1 MTTNIILILS
11 CLGSFLIGFVAFWL
25 ANKNNLVKDITKKR
39 NESVKIISNA
49 KNKAFKI
56 QKDMEKKAKQYKEN
70 QIKKV
75 REEVSQIRQEIDSK
89 EKDILSKEASI
100 KEAQLDIT
108 KSEARLEVQEK
119 NCEELEKKYFQKE
132 SELEIILE
140 DAKTKIESISGLTRD
155 EARDELVAS
164 VEDEAKIISARKIK
178 EIENNLY
185 TDAERKAKNIIAMAI
200 QKYAASYTSEKTATV
215 VELPSDD
222 MKGRIIGRE
231 GRNIRTIELKTG
243 VDIIIDDTPGIV
255 TVSSHNPL
263 RREIAGRAINKLLD
277 DGRVH
282 PGRIEEIVEEIEEK
296 LSEEIHKLGQDA
308 ILELG
313 LSNMHPD
320 LITLVGRMKYR
331 TSYSQNILDH
341 SLEVAQLCGVLAGE
355 LGLDPKIAKRAGL
368 LHDIGKAVDHDMEGS
383 HDDIGAELVK
393 KFNEPKEVIEAV
405 ELSHSDNPSS
415 LYCLLVQASDAIS
428 AARPGAR
435 KESYESYVKR
445 VKELEDIASSFNGV
459 DKCFAIQA
467 GREVRV
473 MVQSDKVNDDE
484 ATVLSHDI
492 AKKIEDEVS
501 YPGNVKITVVRE
513 VRTSAIAN

>member
-39 NESVKIISNA
+39 DESVKIISNA
-49 KNKAFKI
+49 KNKASKI

-75 REEVSQIRQEIDSK
+75 KEEVSQIRKEIDSK
-89 EKDILSKEASI
+89 EKDLLNKEASI

-164 VEDEAKIISARKIK
+164 VEDDAKIISARKIK
-178 EIENNLY
+178 EIENNLH

-263 RREIAGRAINKLLD
+263 RREIAGRAIKKLLD

-296 LSEEIHKLGQDA
+296 LSEELQKLGQDA

-320 LITLVGRMKYR
+320 LITLVG
-331 TSYSQNILDH
+331 T
-341 SLEVAQLCGVLAGE
+341 
-355 LGLDPKIAKRAGL
+355 
-368 LHDIGKAVDHDMEGS
+368 
-383 HDDIGAELVK
+383 
-393 KFNEPKEVIEAV
+393 
-405 ELSHSDNPSS
+405 
-415 LYCLLVQASDAIS
+415 
-428 AARPGAR
+428 
-435 KESYESYVKR
+435 
-445 VKELEDIASSFNGV
+445 
-459 DKCFAIQA
+459 
-467 GREVRV
+467 
-473 MVQSDKVNDDE
+473 
-484 ATVLSHDI
+484 
-492 AKKIEDEVS
+492 VS
-501 YPGNVKITVVRE
+501 YTHLTLPTK
-513 VRTSAIAN
+513 A

>member
-1 MTTNIILILS
+1 MNTTLIISCIASLALGGLVFWFLTRSSLI
-11 CLGSFLIGFVAFWL
+11 
-25 ANKNNLVKDITKKR
+25 KDIASKKE
-39 NESVKIISNA
+39 ESDRMLTIA
-49 KNKAFKI
+49 KNKVSRISKEG
-56 QKDMEKKAKQYKEN
+56 EKKARQFKES

-75 REEVSQIRQEIDSK
+75 KQEVEQIKKDSSDREQDLIERESN
-89 EKDILSKEASI
+89 I
-100 KEAQLDIT
+100 KKIQTELT
-108 KSEARLEVQEK
+108 KSEARLEVKEK
-119 NCEELEKKYFQKE
+119 TCEELEQKYRTKE
-132 SELEIILE
+132 QELNEILE
-140 DAKTKIESISGLTRD
+140 DAKLKIETIAMLTRE
-155 EARDELVAS
+155 EAVDQLVS
-164 VEDEAKIISARKIK
+164 TVEEDAKIIAARRIK
-178 EIENNLY
+178 EIENNLNQ
-185 TDAERKAKNIIAMAI
+185 DAERKSKNIIALAI
-200 QKYAASYTSEKTATV
+200 QKYAASYTSERTSSV
-215 VELPSDD
+215 VALPSDD

-263 RREIAGRAINKLLD
+263 RREIAGRAIKKLLD

-282 PGRIEEIVEEIEEK
+282 PGRIEEIVDEIESK
-296 LSEEIHKLGQDA
+296 LDEELQKLGQDA

-320 LITLVGRMKYR
+320 LVKLVGRMKYR

-355 LGLDPKIAKRAGL
+355 VGLNPKLAKRAGL

-393 KFNEPKEVIEAV
+393 KFKEPVEVIEAV
-405 ELSHSDNPSS
+405 ELSHSDSPSS
-415 LYCLLVQASDAIS
+415 MYCLLVQAADAIS
-428 AARPGAR
+428 ASRPGAR

-459 DKCFAIQA
+459 DKVFAIQA

-473 MVQSDKVNDDE
+473 MVESDKINDDE
-484 ATVLSHDI
+484 AIVLSHEI
-492 AKKIEDEVS
+492 AKKIEEEVS
-501 YPGNVKITVVRE
+501 YPGEVRITVVRE
-513 VRTSAIAN
+513 VRTSALAS